1 VRAIVRSADLAPAA
15 AAGLVVVRA
24 GSVAAL
30 ATACAKAPAP
40 SETELRAHEAI
51 TQRIHEN
58 RASLPSRFG
67 ELFADE
73 DALAEVLRDRADS
86 LAQSLDSFG
95 SRVELAIT
103 LAWRTKR
110 EVRTQT
116 MHEVRFPEAGAGSGR
131 VFLEA
136 AAARERERRE
146 AEQVVARLVEQL
158 PCERAFIRH
167 RMCPRDGIA
176 ATVAILCARDEVTM
190 LRRAVDSFG
199 ERSSEVSASVH
210 GPLPPYSFAT

>member
-1 VRAIVRSADLAPAA
+1 MRAIVRAGDVPSAA
-15 AAGLVVVRA
+15 AADLVVVRA

-30 ATACAKAPAP
+30 ATACAEAPAP
-40 SETELRAHEAI
+40 TETALRAHQAI
-51 TQRIHEN
+51 TQRIHEDG
-58 RASLPSRFG
+58 ASLPSRFG
-67 ELFADE
+67 QLFADE
-73 DALAEVLRDRADS
+73 AALAEVLRDRADS
-86 LAQSLDSFG
+86 LARGLDDFG

-103 LAWRTKR
+103 LTWRATHKA
-110 EVRTQT
+110 RTT
-116 MHEVRFPEAGAGSGR
+116 PATSGR
-131 VFLEA
+131 TYLEA
-136 AAARERERRE
+136 AAAREHERRA

-167 RMCPRDGIA
+167 LMCPRDGIA

>member
-1 VRAIVRSADLAPAA
+1 MRSGDVPSAA
-15 AAGLVVVRA
+15 AADLVVVRA
-24 GSVAAL
+24 GGIAAL
-30 ATACAKAPAP
+30 ATACADAPAP
-40 SETELRAHEAI
+40 TETALRAHEAI
-51 TQRIHEN
+51 TQRIHEDG
-58 RASLPSRFG
+58 ASLPSRFG
-67 ELFADE
+67 QLFADE
-73 DALAEVLRDRADS
+73 NALAEVLRDRADS
-86 LAQSLDSFG
+86 LAQSLDDFG

-103 LAWRTKR
+103 LTWRATR
-110 EVRTQT
+110 AVRTT
-116 MHEVRFPEAGAGSGR
+116 PATSGR
-131 VFLEA
+131 TYLEA

-167 RMCPRDGIA
+167 LMCPRDGIA